1 MSRIDTSTGRNG
13 AAETGARR
21 TRLRPGKAGTAPASP
36 TSEPPAPAQ
45 AGTAPLPLSTA
56 DAAALDRALE
66 ELAAGE
72 KTWAATGLPRRI
84 ALLHELH
91 EATARHAEAWVA
103 AAASYKG
110 LAPDAPQIGE
120 EWLSGPYPVLTG
132 TDLLGTSLEQ
142 LQSGGSPVDGH
153 PISEAPGGRQAVRVL
168 PNGVFDSLLLN
179 GYSVE
184 VWMPP
189 GVSAF
194 DIRGRAGL
202 AASTPKTTNGIGVVL
217 GAGNITSIPALDVL
231 YELFANNRV
240 VALKLN
246 PITDAMLP
254 VFESVFAPLI
264 ELGVLRILTGG
275 ADVGQYLVHH
285 ARVAHVH
292 LTGNARTHDA
302 IVWGTGADA
311 TARRARNTPLLDTPI
326 TSELGGVSPI
336 IVLPGRWSKA
346 DLRFQAENIA
356 TQRLHN
362 GGYNCIASQVVVLP
376 SGWALKEAF
385 IAEIADALDR
395 APKRRTYYPGSNQ
408 RVSAAKAA
416 YPAARILGPA
426 GERLL
431 VPDALAGAADSAAP
445 DALVTEY
452 FAPVLALVELPGRG
466 ADYLRAAVDLAN
478 NDLAGT
484 LGANII
490 AHPRTLRRLGADF
503 EQALVDLRYGTIA
516 INSWTGLGF
525 LTAGASWGAFP
536 GNTLAEV
543 GSGMGV
549 VHNALLLDAP
559 ERTIARGPFQPAQ
572 RALANGQFAIAPRPP
587 WFLNNR
593 TGSATSRLM
602 TEFVARP
609 SWSKLPAIFASAL
622 RG

>member
-1 MSRIDTSTGRNG
+1 VAIEGDLVNRIQTS
-13 AAETGARR
+13 AAQPA
-21 TRLRPGKAGTAPASP
+21 APA
-36 TSEPPAPAQ
+36 
-45 AGTAPLPLSTA
+45 PLSTA
-56 DAAALDRALE
+56 DTDAIDQALE
-66 ELAAGE
+66 DLAGGE
-72 KTWAATGLPRRI
+72 KTWAATGLHRRI
-84 ALLHELH
+84 ALLRELH
-91 EATARHAEAWVA
+91 EAMARHAEEWVA

-110 LAPDAPQIGE
+110 LEPDAPQIGE

-132 TDLLGTSLEQ
+132 TDLLATTLEK
-142 LQSGGSPVDGH
+142 LESGASPIDGH
-153 PISEAPGGRQAVRVL
+153 PISDAPGGRKAVRVL
-168 PNGVFDSLLLN
+168 PDSVFDSLLLN

-202 AASTPKTTNGIGVVL
+202 DAGTPKTTNGIGVVL
-217 GAGNITSIPALDVL
+217 GAGNITSIAPLDVL
-231 YELFANNRV
+231 YESFANNRV

-246 PITDAMLP
+246 PLTDAMLP
-254 VFESVFAPLI
+254 VFESAFAPLI
-264 ELGVLRILTGG
+264 DLGVLRILTGG

-285 ARVAHVH
+285 ERVTHVH
-292 LTGNARTHDA
+292 MTGHATTHDA
-302 IVWGTGADA
+302 IVWGTGDDA
-311 TARRARNTPLLDTPI
+311 AARKAQNTPLLEKPI

-362 GGYNCIASQVVVLP
+362 GGYNCIASQVVILP
-376 SGWALKEAF
+376 SGWALKDAF
-385 IAEIADALDR
+385 LAEIADALDR
-395 APKRRTYYPGSNQ
+395 APKRPTYYPGSTQ

-416 YPAARILGPA
+416 YPNARILGPA

-431 VPDALAGAADSAAP
+431 IPDALGGTADSAAP
-445 DALVTEY
+445 ALTTEY
-452 FAPVLALVELPGRG
+452 FAPVLAIAELPGRG
-466 ADYLRAAVDLAN
+466 VDYLRAAVDLAN

-503 EQALVDLRYGTIA
+503 EKALVDLRYGTIA
-516 INSWTGLGF
+516 INTWTGLGF

-536 GNTLAEV
+536 GNTLADV
-543 GSGMGV
+543 GSGIGV
-549 VHNALLLDAP
+549 AHNALLLDAP

-572 RALANGQFAIAPRPP
+572 RALTNGQFAIAPRPP
-587 WFLNNR
+587 WFLNNP

-602 TEFVARP
+602 TEFVAKP
-609 SWSKLPAIFASAL
+609 SWRKLPAIFASAL

>member
-1 MSRIDTSTGRNG
+1 MSRTHASAAPADVQADSPATSTG
-13 AAETGARR
+13 AAI
-21 TRLRPGKAGTAPASP
+21 TAAI
-36 TSEPPAPAQ
+36 
-45 AGTAPLPLSTA
+45 
-56 DAAALDRALE
+56 DRALSD
-66 ELAAGE
+66 LAAGE
-72 KTWAATGLPRRI
+72 KTWAATGLHRRI
-84 ALLHELH
+84 ALLQEVH
-91 EATARHAEAWVA
+91 EAVASHAEAWVA

-110 LAPDAPQIGE
+110 LEPDAPQIGE

-132 TDLLGTSLEQ
+132 TDLLSESLEK
-142 LQSGGSPVDGH
+142 LDAGGSPIDGH
-153 PISEAPGGRQAVRVL
+153 LISDAPGGRKAIRVL
-168 PNGVFDSLLLN
+168 PNSVFDSLLLN
-179 GYSVE
+179 GYSVD

-202 AASTPKTTNGIGVVL
+202 SARTPKTTNGIGVVL
-217 GAGNITSIPALDVL
+217 GAGNITSIPPLDVL

-254 VFESVFAPLI
+254 VLESVFTPLI

-275 ADVGQYLVHH
+275 AEAGQYLVHDE
-285 ARVAHVH
+285 RVAHVH
-292 LTGNARTHDA
+292 MTGSAVTHDA

-311 TARRARNTPLLDTPI
+311 TARKAENTPLLDTPI

-362 GGYNCIASQVVVLP
+362 GGYNCIASQVVILP
-376 SGWALKEAF
+376 SGWALKDAF
-385 IAEIADALDR
+385 VAEIADALDR
-395 APKRRTYYPGSNQ
+395 APKRPTYYPGSDQ
-408 RVSAAKAA
+408 RVAAAKAA

-431 VPDALAGAADSAAP
+431 VTDALGGAPTVAAP
-445 DALVTEY
+445 DALATEY
-452 FAPVLALVELPGRG
+452 FAPVLAIAELPGRG
-466 ADYLRAAVDLAN
+466 VDYLRAAVDLAN
-478 NDLAGT
+478 NDLTGT

-490 AHPRTLRRLGADF
+490 AHPRTMRRLGADF
-503 EQALVDLRYGTIA
+503 AKALVDLRYGTIA
-516 INSWTGLGF
+516 INTWTGLGF

-536 GNTLAEV
+536 GNTLADV
-543 GSGMGV
+543 GSGIGV

-572 RALANGQFAIAPRPP
+572 RAIANGQFAIAPRPP
-587 WFLNNR
+587 WFLNNP
-593 TGSATSRLM
+593 TGSATSRLL
-602 TEFVARP
+602 TEFAAKP

-622 RG
+622 HG